1 MRFMMPRERSTRPA
15 ATALLLMLAL
25 AIACGGSAETTGTQ
39 PLLPA
44 LEPTST
50 AAPPLT
56 LEPTSTTAPR
66 PTLEPTSTTA
76 PPLTLEPT
84 STTAPRPTLEPTR
97 GTPIPTLN
105 PRQIQATQTVRVSY
119 RTPVPTL
126 PMTVLYRTPVP
137 TLPMTVLYRT
147 PVPTL
152 PMTVLYRTPVPTLP
166 MTVLYRTPVP
176 TLPMTVLY
184 RTPVPTLPMIVSY
197 RTPVPTE
204 PPSALRSNANEVFL
218 GQIQS
223 LDAIV
228 TNFRFFESGY
238 DRVPLEERVFE
249 ASFDQRTAR
258 YIEWQMD
265 HIASVPTEEYVIETK
280 TVLYNSEREVLST
293 LVMLDKLNLDRTY
306 SYFAWGHGYEEPGHW
321 VPGHYW
327 VEVLVDGTLVAAGG
341 FEVVGP

>member
-50 AAPPLT
+50 TAPPLALEPTSTTAPRPT

-76 PPLTLEPT
+76 P
-84 STTAPRPTLEPTR
+84 RPTLEPTR
-97 GTPIPTLN
+97 RTPIPTLN

-119 RTPVPTL
+119 P
-126 PMTVLYRTPVP
+126 
-137 TLPMTVLYRT
+137 
-147 PVPTL
+147 
-152 PMTVLYRTPVPTLP
+152 
-166 MTVLYRTPVP
+166 TPVP

-197 RTPVPTE
+197 PTPVPTE

-280 TVLYNSEREVLST
+280 TVLYNSDREVLST